1 MKGIGMSALVLSVIA
16 VFIPFGGVFISGLSG
31 LLVCFSA
38 FKSNKYSVAAL
49 IINLAN
55 LFFLS
60 PMFFIA
66 AMGEGES
73 GVKLPGPSLGVVF
86 WSLVGVQLLAV
97 IIFLASSI
105 VRPRSN
111 E

>member
-1 MKGIGMSALVLSVIA
+1 MQGIGLAALILSVIS
-16 VFIPFGGVFISGLSG
+16 VFIPFSGVFISGLSG

-38 FKSNKYSVAAL
+38 FKPNKYSVAAL

-66 AMGEGES
+66 AMGESELEI
-73 GVKLPGPSLGVVF
+73 KLSGPSLGVVF
-86 WSLVGVQLLAV
+86 WSLAGVQLLAV
-97 IIFLASSI
+97 IIFFANRI
-105 VRPRSN
+105 VRSSSN
-111 E
+111 I